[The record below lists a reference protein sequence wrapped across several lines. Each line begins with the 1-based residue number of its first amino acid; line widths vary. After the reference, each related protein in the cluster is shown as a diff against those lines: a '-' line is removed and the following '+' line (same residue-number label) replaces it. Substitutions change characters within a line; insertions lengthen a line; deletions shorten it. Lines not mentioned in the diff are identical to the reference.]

1 MQWSMDNL
9 KSTFCPWGVG
19 TRHLVD
25 AVLRETLRIKPLIF
39 ESTSWAMLKNLF
51 QAIETLFRATI
62 YLLILLMSLSIAGL
76 GAFVI
81 LFLAIR
87 IGQFIWTL
95 VLAEKWL

>member
-1 MQWSMDNL
+1 MQCSIENVTPTLYRWIALMRYSA
-9 KSTFCPWGVG
+9 
-19 TRHLVD
+19 R
-25 AVLRETLRIKPLIF
+25 AVPQEICKIKPLIF
-39 ESTSWAMLKNLF
+39 QSTSWAMLKNLF
-51 QAIETLFRATI
+51 QAIEALLRATI